1 MVTSSPAAMTPS
13 RNGSTSGSPPSS
25 PSILRDV
32 CGDVTADASGDV
44 DRGADLGE
52 LPEERG
58 VQVRL
63 ALAAAGQLLAE
74 FGVGLVRR
82 AVADV
87 RGDAVEADR
96 PALGVEPA
104 DHQR

>member
-32 CGDVTADASGDV
+32 LAARASGDV

-58 VQVRL
+58 VEVRL

-82 AVADV
+82 AVADA
-87 RGDAVEADR
+87 RGDALEADR
-96 PALGVEPA
+96 PALGGEAA